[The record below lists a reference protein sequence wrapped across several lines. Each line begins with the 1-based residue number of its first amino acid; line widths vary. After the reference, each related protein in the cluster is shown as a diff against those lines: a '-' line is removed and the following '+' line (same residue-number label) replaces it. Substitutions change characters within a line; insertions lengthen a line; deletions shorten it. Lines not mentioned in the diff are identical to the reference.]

1 MKTERL
7 NFQWFEKEDRRKTL
21 RASLGRDCKLRLGEE
36 LRKKVPQ
43 TIRIG
48 FDTKNRILAIADGH
62 GNGITWPKSG
72 NLNAKALCNEVY
84 SAGIKLPV
92 IFDFEPDPEIGFY
105 LGKILL
111 NLEPESADV
120 DQLLT
125 LYQPAINMIIHK
137 AYRSMPAAERRA
149 YAIEA
154 FCKSVQEYDAICGDF
169 WILRR
174 NKSEN
179 GLLWR
184 IRNVRRNI

>member
-7 NFQWFEKEDRRKTL
+7 NFQWFEREDRRKPL

-92 IFDFEPDPEIGFY
+92 IFDFEKPSGQCI
-105 LGKILL
+105 
-111 NLEPESADV
+111 A
-120 DQLLT
+120 
-125 LYQPAINMIIHK
+125 LYPL
-137 AYRSMPAAERRA
+137 
-149 YAIEA
+149 
-154 FCKSVQEYDAICGDF
+154 
-169 WILRR
+169 LRR
-174 NKSEN
+174 VAKPRTSDFAQSAFP
-179 GLLWR
+179 
-184 IRNVRRNI
+184 